1 MNELEEQIARTDA
14 LIAETSAL
22 IRYGRQ
28 KLREDGLWLMNQGID
43 LNALKDQVDLE
54 ADTAR
59 NRPLE
64 TSIATDS
71 DTAEVGHE
79 RPLRRK
85 SLFRFI

>member
-22 IRYGRQ
+22 IRYGHQ
-28 KLREDGLWLMNQGID
+28 KLREDEQWLLNQGID
-43 LNALKDQVDLE
+43 LNALKDQADLE
-54 ADTAR
+54 ADAAR

-64 TSIATDS
+64 TSIAADP
-71 DTAEVGHE
+71 DTAEVGHG

-85 SLFRFI
+85 WLFRFI